1 MPWRTSNTN
10 VVRGWV
16 VGSHLQVVV
25 HEELQDEI
33 AVTLVRLEDFVHDGA
48 VLQQVGGPLHHEG
61 VVEVDLDEGVLL
73 GVVAVHGNATDLE
86 EY

>member
-1 MPWRTSNTN
+1 M
-10 VVRGWV
+10 

-25 HEELQDEI
+25 HEELQDEV

-73 GVVAVHGNATDLE
+73 GVVAVHRNTTDLG